1 MDDATLNLFGR
12 LGISLAIGM
21 LVGLQREATD
31 NRLAGVRTIT
41 LTGLAGTLTALV
53 DSHTQSSGWI
63 IAAGI
68 FAIGAIV
75 VVSEMRVSAEDN
87 DIGMTTAIAVMI
99 VYLIGVYLLDGSMI
113 VAAATGVSLAALLQL
128 KPELH
133 SIAGK
138 LDATDIRAILQF
150 AVFSCIVLP
159 VLPNEPMGPL
169 NVFNPFKIWLMVVL
183 IVGISLVGYIAY
195 KFFGRSAGV
204 LVGGILGGAISSTA
218 TSLSYGRKARQSQD
232 MSKLAST
239 VIMIASSVVFIRVLI
254 EIAVVAPSNFT
265 SLGVPMVIML
275 AACIAASLIGWS
287 MFRGKYQ
294 STSPPS
300 NPSEFKSALLFG
312 GLYALVLWG
321 LAATKQ
327 YLNDDALYVIA
338 ALSGLTDMDAIT
350 LSTAQMVEVQSTSSN
365 ESIEIGSSIDPR
377 TGWKL
382 LVTAAISNLV
392 FKAGIVAAVGGW
404 RLFLRVGSLFAIPI
418 LCGAI
423 LIWFW

>member
-1 MDDATLNLFGR
+1 MDDATLTLFGK

-53 DSHTQSSGWI
+53 DSHTGSGGWV

-87 DIGMTTAIAVMI
+87 DVGMTTAIAVMI
-99 VYLIGVYLLDGSMI
+99 VYLIGLYLLGGNMI
-113 VAAATGVSLAALLQL
+113 VAAAAGVSLAALLQL

-138 LDATDIRAILQF
+138 LDATDIHAILQF

-218 TSLSYGRKARQSQD
+218 TSLSYSRKARQSRE

-254 EIAVVAPSNFT
+254 EIAVVAPSNLAA
-265 SLGVPMVIML
+265 LGVPMLIML
-275 AACIAASLIGWS
+275 AACAVASLIGWS
-287 MFRGKYQ
+287 MFRGKYESS
-294 STSPPS
+294 STPS

-350 LSTAQMVEVQSTSSN
+350 LSTAQD
-365 ESIEIGSSIDPR
+365 G
-377 TGWKL
+377 
-382 LVTAAISNLV
+382 
-392 FKAGIVAAVGGW
+392 
-404 RLFLRVGSLFAIPI
+404 
-418 LCGAI
+418 
-423 LIWFW
+423 